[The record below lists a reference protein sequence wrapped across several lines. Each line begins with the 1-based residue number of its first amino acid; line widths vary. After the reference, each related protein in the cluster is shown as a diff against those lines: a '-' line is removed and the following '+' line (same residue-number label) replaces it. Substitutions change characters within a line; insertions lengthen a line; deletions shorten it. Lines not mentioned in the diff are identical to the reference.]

1 MQSPEPG
8 FIPQELGD
16 RGPRGHQAPGLA
28 EKNSLNPIT
37 SSLSFLPSNIPQ
49 TKPLAAPALPRAG
62 FCWVLALFS
71 QLLPRPRPRAHR
83 RCCCLFILEL
93 H

>member
-16 RGPRGHQAPGLA
+16 LGPCGHHAPGLV
-28 EKNSLNPIT
+28 EKNSLNSIT
-37 SSLSFLPSNIPQ
+37 SILSPLPSNIPQ

-71 QLLPRPRPRAHR
+71 QLLPRPRPRARCR
-83 RCCCLFILEL
+83 RCCLFILEL